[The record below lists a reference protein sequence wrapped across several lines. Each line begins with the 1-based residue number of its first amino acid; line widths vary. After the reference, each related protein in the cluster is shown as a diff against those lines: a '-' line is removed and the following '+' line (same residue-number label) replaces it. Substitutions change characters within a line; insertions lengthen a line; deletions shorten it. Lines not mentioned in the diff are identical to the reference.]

1 MSTRPCKLFAL
12 AGHDQIASSP
22 FPLPLPPPPRALIR
36 FNWSELVSFGCTC
49 PSLPPAGHH
58 SSVIPSNGLITSI
71 SPSTMLTFAILEME
85 PVQMVDLNDLSD
97 WCHIGRYIWK
107 AMYRYI

>member
-12 AGHDQIASSP
+12 AGHDQIAGCP

-36 FNWSELVSFGCTC
+36 FYWSELVSFGCTC

-58 SSVIPSNGLITSI
+58 SSDIPSNGLIWSI
-71 SPSTMLTFAILEME
+71 PPSTMPTFAILEME
-85 PVQMVDLNDLSD
+85 PVQIVDLNDGSD